1 MVEGQ
6 LLSLVLPSELPQIAR
21 DLPAHGTGQARNVLV
36 AGCRQRMEQHASIGL
51 LCVHAI
57 LC

>member
-6 LLSLVLPSELPQIAR
+6 LLVRVFPGELPQVAR

-36 AGCRQRMEQHASIGL
+36 AGCGQGVEQVA
-51 LCVHAI
+51 
-57 LC
+57 

>member
-6 LLSLVLPSELPQIAR
+6 LLVRVFPRELPQVAR

-36 AGCRQRMEQHASIGL
+36 AGCGQGVEQVA
-51 LCVHAI
+51 
-57 LC
+57 